1 MHLRMVLSLAL
12 VALFSSTGV
21 LLATGRGLRAAT
33 KTAARSVED
42 PISGEWEG
50 LFEIGGGSA
59 TVTFKLKLD
68 GDKVTGTVG
77 SAHTGPGTISKG
89 SWADDKLA
97 FILDFEKHESI
108 AVTGSLQDG
117 QLSGEFRTEGMV
129 GKWKAKKK
137 AEPAAH

>member
-1 MHLRMVLSLAL
+1 MVLSLVIAS
-12 VALFSSTGV
+12 VIAGTSTSIG
-21 LLATGRGLRAAT
+21 TAAT
-33 KTAARSVED
+33 RGTTRETVAARNLVDD

-50 LFEIGGGSA
+50 FFEIGDGSA

-68 GDKVTGTVG
+68 GDKITGSAG

-89 SWADDKLA
+89 SWVDNKLIFTLNFA
-97 FILDFEKHESI
+97 KHESI
-108 AVTGSLQDG
+108 DVSGSLHDG

-137 AEPAAH
+137 AEPPAGS